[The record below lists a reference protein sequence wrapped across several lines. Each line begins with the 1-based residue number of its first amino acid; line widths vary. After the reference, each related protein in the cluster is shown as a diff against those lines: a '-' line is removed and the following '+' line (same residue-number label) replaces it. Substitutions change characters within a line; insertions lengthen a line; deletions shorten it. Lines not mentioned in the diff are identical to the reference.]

1 MAGGYSRL
9 RDFGIGI
16 LAEPGDH
23 IRMTENDILVALD
36 AAVAEPA
43 LARHLAAVIPTLELR
58 LRVDP
63 DASMAW
69 EPIPLSTYRELPPDI
84 KSSWVFILR
93 AGVTTG
99 AERHPNSHQRMV
111 SYRGSGD
118 FPTQRDGQWES
129 HRLTSDRARGIAD
142 RWVSIPPYT
151 WHQGIVDPDQN
162 WVVVSFHTVEAEALI
177 EERPGGGED
186 AVQRRHYVE

>member
-1 MAGGYSRL
+1 
-9 RDFGIGI
+9 
-16 LAEPGDH
+16 
-23 IRMTENDILVALD
+23 MTEDDILTALD

-43 LARHLAAVIPTLELR
+43 LARHLASVVPKLEHQLS
-58 LRVDP
+58 LDP
-63 DASMAW
+63 DAIMAW
-69 EPIPLSTYRELPPDI
+69 EPIPLGTYRELPSGI

-93 AGVTTG
+93 AGITTG

-129 HRLTSDRARGIAD
+129 HQLSSDRTRGVSE

-151 WHQGIVDPDQN
+151 WHQGIVDPGEN

-177 EERPGGGED
+177 EERPGERGD
-186 AVQRRHYVE
+186 DVHQRHYVG